1 MFHWELFPRSATD
14 EAWRLLSSYLERYPS
29 QNSLYHRCVINKLLA
44 HGIPLPNWLI
54 NSYKVRTGR
63 QKPQNSIC
71 PRAARSPSLQW
82 TPARCSMPST
92 KAQSRFHSAWSQS
105 WSHFLAEFP
114 SFWQEVD
121 AAELLRL
128 YLNYDLLEEAV
139 DLVLEYVDAVLG
151 KGHQYFGIEVSSPAV
166 GMWRD
171 APWGHDVRVPVPS
184 RSLCPQRPLRCG
196 FPTLPLTSCC
206 RRCGRAAPVRTALW
220 WVPSS
225 RTPG

>member
-1 MFHWELFPRSATD
+1 MFHGELFPRSATD

-63 QKPQNSIC
+63 QLSPNTPKFQLSQSCQITFTPMDTCQVLC
-71 PRAARSPSLQW
+71 ARYQGSEQVL
-82 TPARCSMPST
+82 
-92 KAQSRFHSAWSQS
+92 SAWSQS
-105 WSHFLAEFP
+105 WSHSLADFP

-151 KGHQYFGIEVSSPAV
+151 KGHQYFGIEVSSPTV
-166 GMWRD
+166 GI
-171 APWGHDVRVPVPS
+171 
-184 RSLCPQRPLRCG
+184 
-196 FPTLPLTSCC
+196 
-206 RRCGRAAPVRTALW
+206 
-220 WVPSS
+220 
-225 RTPG
+225 